1 MARGELFLALLFV
14 VVASALAAN
23 AAGARKTVDVYE
35 LKKGDFSVKVT
46 NWGARLMSV
55 VLPDSKGK
63 FTTAPPMA
71 PPWFFCRC
79 EGLS

>member
-1 MARGELFLALLFV
+1 MARAQLLLALLC
-14 VVASALAAN
+14 LAASLSAQA
-23 AAGARKTVDVYE
+23 AAGSGGRKMVGVYE
-35 LKKGDFSVKVT
+35 LKMGDFSVKVT

-71 PPWFFCRC
+71 PP
-79 EGLS
+79 

>member
-1 MARGELFLALLFV
+1 MARPQLLLALLC
-14 VVASALAAN
+14 LAASLG
-23 AAGARKTVDVYE
+23 AGADDGRKMVGVYE
-35 LKKGDFSVKVT
+35 LKMGDFSVKVT

-71 PPWFFCRC
+71 PP
-79 EGLS
+79 

>member
-1 MARGELFLALLFV
+1 MARAQLLLALLC
-14 VVASALAAN
+14 LAASLG
-23 AAGARKTVDVYE
+23 AGADDGRKMVGVYE
-35 LKKGDFSVKVT
+35 LKMGDFSVKVT

-55 VLPDSKGK
+55 VLADSKGK